1 MKNKNV
7 RSALAGLSVLLALSL
22 TAPAG
27 GRESASEPAA
37 DAGQEFKELNID
49 LVGKFLTEASTPGH
63 SLDDYYFVLIGD
75 IQNLPKDLGHG
86 VFNVIAKDMMQ
97 VVDEKTGERL
107 YGRIRFIILNG
118 DLVHEGSSP
127 RQWDGLKNAFDGKGP
142 DGVSYPYLQTLI
154 REKPIFPV
162 TGNHELLE
170 MRPRLPSHYTDL
182 FDSPMGPV
190 YLKSFFDW
198 DRWIRSPH
206 ILYPVPA
213 DLPEKTFRELS
224 AKLGDPADVQDLAEQ
239 YVLKKDGRFHL
250 RFNENPPLD
259 EAQYR
264 AGKERLAP
272 RLAAIFRKAGYGT
285 LPVLNSDNMFHYAFE
300 AGNVVY
306 LLLDS
311 MARGWHYPDFA
322 RLKRALYPD
331 KKEQHR
337 LNLFTVSPFNGQSD
351 FYRAV
356 AAYARERG
364 LTLVVSMHSPIFNSS
379 RPVTNPGVGYN
390 SWLDLGLPQPG
401 QEKGAPSFFDDAL
414 FSDASDIFSS
424 CIHAYEHFTLI
435 ARAPGSPDH
444 IVQCYVSGGGGGPL
458 RGNFLPG
465 KTTAWVDAYNQKLED
480 LGGPL
485 AGKSVEIK
493 DDVTGV
499 GHHYL
504 LVHVVGGRI
513 VDASPH
519 YINPQDLR
527 KPMFNPHLTLSASYL
542 SSPSSAGASI
552 EFSPGIWGMQNV
564 SRFLTFVDW
573 RPSLSLGFI
582 NYNFHGSGPEAQAYA
597 GTLEISPLTLD
608 FHLPKANLLTLKL
621 LGFEFWDGGA
631 NLHRAFLTMG
641 LELPLFY
648 DLFGRLEGINVGAK
662 AYFPFHAAA
671 DADQDF
677 GSRTRFALYAGYR
690 FRL

>member
-1 MKNKNV
+1 MKNNV
-7 RSALAGLSVLLALSL
+7 RSALAGVSILLALSL

-27 GRESASEPAA
+27 GRESAPEPAA
-37 DAGQEFKELNID
+37 DAGQKFKDRNID
-49 LVGKFLTEASTPGH
+49 LVGGFLTEASSPRTR
-63 SLDDYYFVLIGD
+63 LDDYYFVLIGD
-75 IQNLPKDLGHG
+75 IQNLPKDLEHD
-86 VFNVIAKDMMQ
+86 VFNAIAKDMLQ

-107 YGRIRFIILNG
+107 YDRIRFVILNG

-127 RQWDGLKNAFDGKGP
+127 RQWDALEKAFAGKGP
-142 DGVSYPYLQTLI
+142 DGISYPYLQALI

-162 TGNHELLE
+162 IGNHELLK
-170 MRPRLPSHYTDL
+170 MRPRVPSHYTDL

-198 DRWIRSPH
+198 DRWIHSPH

-224 AKLGDPADVQDLAEQ
+224 AKLGDPADVRYLAEQ
-239 YVLKKDGRFHL
+239 YLLKKDGRFHL
-250 RFNENPPLD
+250 KFNENPPLD
-259 EAQYR
+259 EVEYR

-285 LPVLNSDNMFHYAFE
+285 LPVLNSDNMIHYAFE

-322 RLKRALYPD
+322 RLKQALYPD

-379 RPVTNPGVGYN
+379 RRVTNPGVGYN
-390 SWLDLGLPQPG
+390 SWLALGLPQPG
-401 QEKGAPSFFDDAL
+401 QEKGAPSFFDDVL
-414 FSDASDIFSS
+414 FSDASDVFSS
-424 CIHAYEHFTLI
+424 CVHAYEHFTLI
-435 ARAPGSPDH
+435 ARAPGSADH
-444 IVQCYVSGGGGGPL
+444 TVQCYISGGGGGPL
-458 RGNFLPG
+458 RGNLLPG

-480 LGGPL
+480 LGSPMT
-485 AGKSVEIK
+485 GKSVEIR

-504 LVHVVGGRI
+504 LVHVVGGRV

-519 YINPQDLR
+519 FINPQDLR
-527 KPMFNPHLTLSASYL
+527 KPTFNPHLTLSASYL
-542 SSPSSAGASI
+542 SRPSSAGASL
-552 EFSPGIWGMQNV
+552 EFSPGVWGMQKVNGY
-564 SRFLTFVDW
+564 LTFVNW
-573 RPSLSLGFI
+573 RPSLSLGVVD
-582 NYNFHGSGPEAQAYA
+582 YNIRGTSPDVQAYA
-597 GTLEISPLTLD
+597 GTLEVSPFTLE
-608 FHLPKANLLTLKL
+608 FHLPKADLASLKL
-621 LGFEFWDGGA
+621 LGFEFWDGRA
-631 NLHRAFLTMG
+631 NLRRAFLTTG
-641 LELPLFY
+641 LEMPLLY
-648 DLFGRLEGINVGAK
+648 DLFGRLEGLNVGVK
-662 AYFPFHAAA
+662 IYFPFRAAA
-671 DADQDF
+671 DANQDF
-677 GSRTRFALYAGYR
+677 GRRSRLAFYAGYR